1 MTSKQ
6 LPENTTLYIA
16 TDEKQKS
23 FFDDLKEHYHI
34 VFLGDFEEE
43 LGHINSNFFGTF
55 VAPPT
60 RTRRKTRLALGRYG
74 MKL

>member
-1 MTSKQ
+1 MTSKK

-23 FFDDLKEHYHI
+23 FFDELKEHYHI

-43 LGHINSNFFGTF
+43 LGHINSNFFGTRC
-55 VAPPT
+55 ASMNDSQKGSYDT
-60 RTRRKTRLALGRYG
+60 SSYG
-74 MKL
+74 TKL